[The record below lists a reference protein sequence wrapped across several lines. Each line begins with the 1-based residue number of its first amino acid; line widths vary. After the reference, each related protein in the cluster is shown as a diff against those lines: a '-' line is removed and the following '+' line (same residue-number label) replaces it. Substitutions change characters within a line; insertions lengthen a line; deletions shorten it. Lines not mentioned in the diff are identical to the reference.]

1 MDIKPKVRINVNVDK
16 DDKEMATKLFNEMGL
31 NMNTAINMFIKQT
44 IKERGL
50 PFKPKAQTKL
60 DRAIQEVKNGDTT
73 TFNSFEEWEKDLDSD
88 E

>member
-60 DRAIQEVKNGDTT
+60 D
-73 TFNSFEEWEKDLDSD
+73 
-88 E
+88 